1 VRLCAF
7 RSGGRPRAGLIRD
20 GSILP
25 LEGEDAGAALAGAP
39 RPTREPLVPLAGAEL
54 LAPLRPR
61 TIFGVGHN
69 YHDHAAEMA
78 AEPPPYPRIFLK
90 APGAIAAPSAPV
102 PAPGYTDELDYE
114 GELAVVI
121 GATARDV
128 PAERALEAVFGY
140 AIMDDVS
147 ARDRQRDEPQWLRA
161 KGGDGFAPFGPWITT
176 ADEVPDPQDL
186 RIRTWVDGELRQDAS
201 TALMV
206 FPVAE
211 LVSWL
216 SRHLTLAPGD
226 VIATGTPAGVGAGMR
241 PPRFL
246 VPGSRITVE
255 IERLG
260 EITHVVEGPDR

>member
-1 VRLCAF
+1 LCAF
-7 RSGGRPRAGLIRD
+7 RSGGRSRAGLVRD
-20 GSILP
+20 ESILP
-25 LEGEDAGAALAGAP
+25 LEGEDVGAVLAGAP
-39 RPTREPLVPLAGAEL
+39 RPSRDPLVPLAEAEL

-69 YHDHAAEMA
+69 YRDHAAEMA

-90 APGAIAAPSAPV
+90 APGAVAPPSAPV
-102 PAPGYTDELDYE
+102 PVPGYTDELDYE

-121 GATARDV
+121 GSPARDL
-128 PAERALEAVFGY
+128 PPERALDAVFGY

-186 RIRTWVDGELRQDAS
+186 RIRTWVDDELRQDAS
-201 TALMV
+201 TGLMV
-206 FPVAE
+206 FSVAD

-216 SRHLTLAPGD
+216 SRHLTLSPGD

-241 PPRFL
+241 PARYL
-246 VPGSRITVE
+246 GPGATVSIE

-260 EITHVVEGPDR
+260 RISHRIG